1 MVRIALTIGFIIL
14 IALIAALFVDF
25 TKAKTIALKGDESC
39 LSRAKLES
47 YNLDKKNLL
56 ILNTNKLSKNLKTD
70 FSCIDQVEII
80 KDLPDSLIIN
90 FSANP
95 DLVKIEGTNL
105 IIQKDGK
112 TKEKVNEVNL
122 PTIFLPS
129 QSSYQKEQTVQDP
142 IILAALEIVQFLTK
156 SDFTLQNIRFT
167 EGNDIA
173 IYDTKGTV
181 ALFSSTKEASSQVD
195 SLQSILSKA
204 KINELKIAKIDLRF
218 DKPVIVNK

>member
-25 TKAKTIALKGDESC
+25 TKAKTIVLKGDESC

-56 ILNTNKLSKNLKTD
+56 ILNINKLSKNLKTD

-173 IYDTKGTV
+173 IYDTRGTV
-181 ALFSSTKEASSQVD
+181 ALFSPTKEASSQVD

>member
-173 IYDTKGTV
+173 IYDTRGTV
-181 ALFSSTKEASSQVD
+181 ALFSPTKEASSQVD

>member
-56 ILNTNKLSKNLKTD
+56 ILNINKLSKNLKTD

-173 IYDTKGTV
+173 IYDTRGTV
-181 ALFSSTKEASSQVD
+181 ALFSPTKEASSQVD

>member
-14 IALIAALFVDF
+14 IALIAVLFVDF
-25 TKAKTIALKGDESC
+25 TKAKTIVLKGDESC
-39 LSRAKLES
+39 LSKAKLES
-47 YNLDKKNLL
+47 YNLGKKNLL
-56 ILNTNKLSKNLKTD
+56 TLNTNKLATNLKLD
-70 FSCIDQVEII
+70 FSCIDKVEII

-112 TKEKVNEVNL
+112 IKEKVNEVNL

-129 QSSYQKEQTVQDP
+129 QISYQKEQTVQDP